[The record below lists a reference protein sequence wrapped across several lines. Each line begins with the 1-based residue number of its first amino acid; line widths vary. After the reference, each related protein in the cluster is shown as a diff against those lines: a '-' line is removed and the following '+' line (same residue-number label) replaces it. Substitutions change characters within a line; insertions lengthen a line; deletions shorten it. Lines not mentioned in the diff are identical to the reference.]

1 MEQIIFRLAEP
12 EDLKSVQQ
20 LLLNSELPY
29 QDIANHLSHFIVAK
43 NGTQLVGVIGLEPL
57 NGVGL
62 LRSLAVAGPHRDKG
76 LAKALYSSI
85 VAHARRR
92 GINKLYLLTL
102 TAAGF
107 FSKLGFAKVDREN
120 APAAIQGT
128 KEFRSLCPDTAV
140 CMVKELG
147 AVVPRVSTSGP

>member
-1 MEQIIFRLAEP
+1 MEEVKFRLAEP
-12 EDLKSVQQ
+12 EDLKPIQQ
-20 LLLNSELPY
+20 LLLDCELPY

-62 LRSLAVAGPHRDKG
+62 LRSLAVAGPHRGKG
-76 LAKALYSSI
+76 LAKALYTSI
-85 VAHARRR
+85 VADARRR

-107 FSKLGFAKVDREN
+107 FSKLGFAKIDREN
-120 APAAIQGT
+120 VPAAIQGT
-128 KEFRSLCPDTAV
+128 EEFRSLCPDTAV
-140 CMVKELG
+140 CMVKAIGGE
-147 AVVPRVSTSGP
+147 T